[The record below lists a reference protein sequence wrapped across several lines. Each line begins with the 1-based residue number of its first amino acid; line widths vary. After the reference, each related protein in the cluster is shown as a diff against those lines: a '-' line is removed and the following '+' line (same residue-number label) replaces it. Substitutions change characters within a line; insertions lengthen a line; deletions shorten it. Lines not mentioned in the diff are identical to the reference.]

1 MESMMTPSCL
11 DRVRELYRDYTPQE
25 IQEAFAQN
33 RRDIQER
40 EELESMIAKRDNL
53 DEKIVKFKKIEE

>member
-1 MESMMTPSCL
+1 MVKSCL
-11 DRVRELYRDYTPQE
+11 DKIRELYAAHTPQE

-40 EELESMIAKRDNL
+40 EELERLLKQRDDL
-53 DEKIVKFKKIEE
+53 DDKILHFERKL

>member
-40 EELESMIAKRDNL
+40 EELESMIARRDNL
-53 DEKIVKFKKIEE
+53 DDKIVKFKKIV

>member
-1 MESMMTPSCL
+1 MKPSCL

-33 RRDIQER
+33 RRDIQEH

-53 DEKIVKFKKIEE
+53 DEKILHFGKIDH